1 MSDKIEENNNDENIN
16 ENEIEKPGKKLS
28 AYRNIS
34 YSKRDIFYRKAKEEG
49 FRARSVYKLKE
60 IHYNYNILSQNSSK
74 FVDLCAAPGSWT
86 QMLRILTKSNKNA
99 KIVSVDIQ
107 DIVPIEGVTI
117 IKGDITRQDTI
128 EKILSN
134 FNDEKI
140 DVVIFDGA
148 PDVTGLIDVDMYMQV
163 ELIIFALVIV
173 MKLLK
178 KGGTFVAKM
187 FKVGAVDDMKE
198 IIRDNLYAVKSDFY
212 YEKVKILFDNVFY
225 FKPSSSSFHRIFT
238 NVIEQVLH
246 DAPHSTA
253 VGIDEGRCFVDLRNH
268 GKLCRLE
275 FFGEFTDALLKQ
287 FTQIQH
293 LEIQRDVS
301 GGNLRC
307 LHKVIG

>member
-1 MSDKIEENNNDENIN
+1 MTDKIEENKNQENLK

-34 YSKRDIFYRKAKEEG
+34 YSKRDVFYRKAKEEG

-60 IHYNYNILSQNSSK
+60 IHYNYNILSPTSSK

-117 IKGDITRQDTI
+117 IKGDITRQETI

-212 YEKVKILFDNVFY
+212 YEKVKILFDNIFY
-225 FKPSSSSFHRIFT
+225 FKPSSSRASSHETYLICENFGIEDEEILK
-238 NVIEQVLH
+238 VIEK
-246 DAPHSTA
+246 STMEE
-253 VGIDEGRCFVDLRNH
+253 IFNYEEQIKDEKTKNFL
-268 GKLCRLE
+268 
-275 FFGEFTDALLKQ
+275 Q
-287 FTQIQH
+287 FLVKGTYS
-293 LEIQRDVS
+293 L
-301 GGNLRC
+301 
-307 LHKVIG
+307 

>member
-225 FKPSSSSFHRIFT
+225 FKPSSSRASSHETYLICENFGIDDEDILK
-238 NVIEQVLH
+238 VIEK
-246 DAPHSTA
+246 STMEE
-253 VGIDEGRCFVDLRNH
+253 IFNYDEQIKDEKTKNFL
-268 GKLCRLE
+268 
-275 FFGEFTDALLKQ
+275 Q
-287 FTQIQH
+287 FLVKGTYS
-293 LEIQRDVS
+293 L
-301 GGNLRC
+301 
-307 LHKVIG
+307 

>member
-1 MSDKIEENNNDENIN
+1 MSDNIVEDENS
-16 ENEIEKPGKKLS
+16 IEKPGKKLS

-60 IHYNYNILSQNSSK
+60 IHYNYNILSPTYSN

-86 QMLRILTKSNKNA
+86 QMLRILTKSNPKS

-128 EKILSN
+128 EKILAN
-134 FNDEKI
+134 FDQNKV
-140 DVVIFDGA
+140 DVIIFDGA
-148 PDVTGLIDVDMYMQV
+148 PDVTGVIDVDMYMQV

-178 KGGTFVAKM
+178 KGGIFVAKM
-187 FKVGAVDDMKE
+187 FKVGAGDDLEKVRRE
-198 IIRDNLYAVKSDFY
+198 NLYAVKSDFY

-225 FKPSSSSFHRIFT
+225 FKPTSSRASSHETYLICENFEIEDDDILKIIEKATMEEIF
-238 NVIEQVLH
+238 NYEELIK
-246 DAPHSTA
+246 
-253 VGIDEGRCFVDLRNH
+253 DEKAKNFLQFLVK
-268 GKLCRLE
+268 GKYSL
-275 FFGEFTDALLKQ
+275 
-287 FTQIQH
+287 
-293 LEIQRDVS
+293 
-301 GGNLRC
+301 
-307 LHKVIG
+307 

>member
-1 MSDKIEENNNDENIN
+1 MSEIIPDNKNINNNNEENIN
-16 ENEIEKPGKKLS
+16 DNEIEKPGKKLS
-28 AYRNIS
+28 AYRNVS

-60 IHYNYNILSQNSSK
+60 IHYNYNILSPSSSK

-107 DIVPIEGVTI
+107 HIVPIEGVTI

-134 FNDEKI
+134 FNDEKV

-178 KGGTFVAKM
+178 KGGIFVAKM
-187 FKVGAVDDMKE
+187 FKVGAVDDVKE

-225 FKPSSSSFHRIFT
+225 FKPSSSRASSHETYLICENFDIEDEEILKEIEKSTMEEIFNYEEQIKDKKTKSF
-238 NVIEQVLH
+238 L
-246 DAPHSTA
+246 
-253 VGIDEGRCFVDLRNH
+253 
-268 GKLCRLE
+268 
-275 FFGEFTDALLKQ
+275 Q
-287 FTQIQH
+287 FLVKGTYS
-293 LEIQRDVS
+293 L
-301 GGNLRC
+301 
-307 LHKVIG
+307 

>member
-1 MSDKIEENNNDENIN
+1 MIDKIEENKNQENLN

-34 YSKRDIFYRKAKEEG
+34 YSKRDVFYRKAKEEG

-60 IHYNYNILSQNSSK
+60 IHYNYNILSPTSSK

-117 IKGDITRQDTI
+117 IKGDITRQETI

-212 YEKVKILFDNVFY
+212 YEKVKILFDNIFY
-225 FKPSSSSFHRIFT
+225 FKPSSSRASSHETYLICENFGIEDEEILK
-238 NVIEQVLH
+238 VIEK
-246 DAPHSTA
+246 STMEE
-253 VGIDEGRCFVDLRNH
+253 IFNYEEQIKDEKTKNFL
-268 GKLCRLE
+268 
-275 FFGEFTDALLKQ
+275 Q
-287 FTQIQH
+287 FLVKGTYS
-293 LEIQRDVS
+293 L
-301 GGNLRC
+301 
-307 LHKVIG
+307 

>member
-1 MSDKIEENNNDENIN
+1 MTDEIEENKNQENLN

-34 YSKRDIFYRKAKEEG
+34 YSKRDVFYRKAKEEG

-60 IHYNYNILSQNSSK
+60 IHYNYNILSPTSSK

-117 IKGDITRQDTI
+117 IKGDITRQETI

-148 PDVTGLIDVDMYMQV
+148 PDVTGLIDIDMYMQV
-163 ELIIFALVIV
+163 ELINFALVIV

-178 KGGTFVAKM
+178 KGGIFVAKM
-187 FKVGAVDDMKE
+187 FKVGAVDDKKE

-212 YEKVKILFDNVFY
+212 YEKVKILFDNIFY
-225 FKPSSSSFHRIFT
+225 FKPSSSRASSHETYLICENFGIEDEEILK
-238 NVIEQVLH
+238 VIEK
-246 DAPHSTA
+246 STMEEMFNYEEQ
-253 VGIDEGRCFVDLRNH
+253 IKDEKTKNFL
-268 GKLCRLE
+268 
-275 FFGEFTDALLKQ
+275 Q
-287 FTQIQH
+287 FLVKGTYS
-293 LEIQRDVS
+293 L
-301 GGNLRC
+301 
-307 LHKVIG
+307 

>member
-1 MSDKIEENNNDENIN
+1 MMSEIIPENNNNNEENLN
-16 ENEIEKPGKKLS
+16 GNEIEKPGKKLS

-60 IHYNYNILSQNSSK
+60 IHYNYNILSPTSSK

-187 FKVGAVDDMKE
+187 FKVGAADDVKE

-225 FKPSSSSFHRIFT
+225 FKPSSSRASSHETYLICENFGIEDEDILK
-238 NVIEQVLH
+238 VIEKATMEEIFNYEEQ
-246 DAPHSTA
+246 
-253 VGIDEGRCFVDLRNH
+253 IKDEKTRNF
-268 GKLCRLE
+268 L
-275 FFGEFTDALLKQ
+275 Q
-287 FTQIQH
+287 FLIKGTYS
-293 LEIQRDVS
+293 L
-301 GGNLRC
+301 
-307 LHKVIG
+307 

>member
-1 MSDKIEENNNDENIN
+1 MTDKIEENLN

-34 YSKRDIFYRKAKEEG
+34 YSKRDVFYRKAKEEG

-60 IHYNYNILSQNSSK
+60 IHYNYNILSPTSSK

-117 IKGDITRQDTI
+117 IKGDITRQETI

-212 YEKVKILFDNVFY
+212 YEKVKILFDNIFY
-225 FKPSSSSFHRIFT
+225 FKPSSSRASSHETYLICENFGIEDEEILK
-238 NVIEQVLH
+238 VIEK
-246 DAPHSTA
+246 STMEE
-253 VGIDEGRCFVDLRNH
+253 IFNYEEQIKDEKTKNFL
-268 GKLCRLE
+268 
-275 FFGEFTDALLKQ
+275 Q
-287 FTQIQH
+287 FLVKGTYS
-293 LEIQRDVS
+293 L
-301 GGNLRC
+301 
-307 LHKVIG
+307 

>member
-1 MSDKIEENNNDENIN
+1 MSEIIPDNKNINNNNEENIN
-16 ENEIEKPGKKLS
+16 DNEIEKPGKKLS
-28 AYRNIS
+28 AYRNVS

-60 IHYNYNILSQNSSK
+60 IHYNYNILSPSSSK

-107 DIVPIEGVTI
+107 HIVPIEGVTI

-134 FNDEKI
+134 FNDEKV

-178 KGGTFVAKM
+178 KGGIFVAKM
-187 FKVGAVDDMKE
+187 FKVGAVDDVKE

-225 FKPSSSSFHRIFT
+225 FKPSSSRASSHETYLICENFDIEDEEILK
-238 NVIEQVLH
+238 VIEK
-246 DAPHSTA
+246 STMEE
-253 VGIDEGRCFVDLRNH
+253 IFNYEEQIKDKKTKSFL
-268 GKLCRLE
+268 
-275 FFGEFTDALLKQ
+275 Q
-287 FTQIQH
+287 FLVKGTYS
-293 LEIQRDVS
+293 L
-301 GGNLRC
+301 
-307 LHKVIG
+307 

>member
-1 MSDKIEENNNDENIN
+1 MSDNIQEEENS
-16 ENEIEKPGKKLS
+16 IEKPGKKLS

-60 IHYNYNILSQNSSK
+60 IHYNYNILSPTYSN

-86 QMLRILTKSNKNA
+86 QMLRILTKSNPKS

-128 EKILSN
+128 EKILAN
-134 FNDEKI
+134 FDQNKV
-140 DVVIFDGA
+140 DVIIFDGA
-148 PDVTGLIDVDMYMQV
+148 PDVTGVIDVDMYMQV

-178 KGGTFVAKM
+178 KGGIFVAKM
-187 FKVGAVDDMKE
+187 FKVGAGDDLEKVRRE
-198 IIRDNLYAVKSDFY
+198 NLYAVKSDFY

-225 FKPSSSSFHRIFT
+225 FKPTSSRASSHETYLICENFEIEDDGILKIIEKATMEEIF
-238 NVIEQVLH
+238 NYEELIK
-246 DAPHSTA
+246 
-253 VGIDEGRCFVDLRNH
+253 DEKAKNFLQFLVK
-268 GKLCRLE
+268 GKYSL
-275 FFGEFTDALLKQ
+275 
-287 FTQIQH
+287 
-293 LEIQRDVS
+293 
-301 GGNLRC
+301 
-307 LHKVIG
+307 

>member
-1 MSDKIEENNNDENIN
+1 MTENNNKIEEDLN

-34 YSKRDIFYRKAKEEG
+34 YSKRDIYYRKAKEEG

-60 IHYNYNILSQNSSK
+60 IHYNYNILSPSSSK

-107 DIVPIEGVTI
+107 HIVPIEGVTI

-148 PDVTGLIDVDMYMQV
+148 PDVTGLIDVDMYLQV

-178 KGGTFVAKM
+178 KGGIFVAKM

-225 FKPSSSSFHRIFT
+225 FKPSSSRASSHETYLICENFGIEDQDILK
-238 NVIEQVLH
+238 VIEKATMEEIFNYEEQ
-246 DAPHSTA
+246 
-253 VGIDEGRCFVDLRNH
+253 IKDEKTRNF
-268 GKLCRLE
+268 L
-275 FFGEFTDALLKQ
+275 Q
-287 FTQIQH
+287 F
-293 LEIQRDVS
+293 LVKGAYS
-301 GGNLRC
+301 L
-307 LHKVIG
+307 

>member
-1 MSDKIEENNNDENIN
+1 MSDNIQEEENL
-16 ENEIEKPGKKLS
+16 IEKPGKKLS

-60 IHYNYNILSQNSSK
+60 IHYNYNILSPSYSN

-86 QMLRILTKSNKNA
+86 QMLRILTKSNPNA

-107 DIVPIEGVTI
+107 HIVPIEGVTI

-134 FNDEKI
+134 FDNKKV
-140 DVVIFDGA
+140 DVIIFDGA
-148 PDVTGLIDVDMYMQV
+148 PDVTGVIDVDMYMQV

-178 KGGTFVAKM
+178 KGGIFVAKM
-187 FKVGAVDDMKE
+187 FKVGAGDDLEKVRRE
-198 IIRDNLYAVKSDFY
+198 NLYAVKSDFY

-225 FKPSSSSFHRIFT
+225 FKPTSSRASSHETYLICENFEIEDEDVLKIIENATMEEIF
-238 NVIEQVLH
+238 NFEELIK
-246 DAPHSTA
+246 
-253 VGIDEGRCFVDLRNH
+253 DEKAKNFLQFLVK
-268 GKLCRLE
+268 GKYSL
-275 FFGEFTDALLKQ
+275 
-287 FTQIQH
+287 
-293 LEIQRDVS
+293 
-301 GGNLRC
+301 
-307 LHKVIG
+307 

>member
-1 MSDKIEENNNDENIN
+1 MSDNIQEEENS
-16 ENEIEKPGKKLS
+16 IEKPGKKLS

-60 IHYNYNILSQNSSK
+60 IHYNYNILSPSYSN

-86 QMLRILTKSNKNA
+86 QMLRILTKSNPNA

-107 DIVPIEGVTI
+107 HIVPIEGVTI

-134 FNDEKI
+134 FDNKKV
-140 DVVIFDGA
+140 DVIIFDGA
-148 PDVTGLIDVDMYMQV
+148 PDVTGVIDVDMYMQV

-178 KGGTFVAKM
+178 KGGIFVAKM
-187 FKVGAVDDMKE
+187 FKVGAGDDLEKVRKE
-198 IIRDNLYAVKSDFY
+198 NLYAVKSDFY

-225 FKPSSSSFHRIFT
+225 FKPTSSRASSHETYLICENFEIEDEDVLKIIENATMEEIF
-238 NVIEQVLH
+238 NFEELIK
-246 DAPHSTA
+246 
-253 VGIDEGRCFVDLRNH
+253 DEKAKNFLQFLVK
-268 GKLCRLE
+268 GKYSL
-275 FFGEFTDALLKQ
+275 
-287 FTQIQH
+287 
-293 LEIQRDVS
+293 
-301 GGNLRC
+301 
-307 LHKVIG
+307 

>member
-1 MSDKIEENNNDENIN
+1 MLDNNKYPQNIIEEGEEEENTL
-16 ENEIEKPGKKLS
+16 EKPGKKLS

-60 IHYNYNILSQNSSK
+60 IHYNYNILSPSYSN

-86 QMLRILTKSNKNA
+86 QMLRILTKSNPNA

-107 DIVPIEGVTI
+107 HIVPIEGVTI

-134 FNDEKI
+134 FDNKKV
-140 DVVIFDGA
+140 DVIIFDGA
-148 PDVTGLIDVDMYMQV
+148 PDVTGVIDVDMYMQV

-178 KGGTFVAKM
+178 KGGIFVAKM
-187 FKVGAVDDMKE
+187 FKVGAGDDLEKVKRE
-198 IIRDNLYAVKSDFY
+198 NLYAVKSDFY

-225 FKPSSSSFHRIFT
+225 FKPTSSRASSHETYLICENFEIEDDEILK
-238 NVIEQVLH
+238 VIEKATMEEIFNYEEL
-246 DAPHSTA
+246 
-253 VGIDEGRCFVDLRNH
+253 IKDEKTKNFLQFLVK
-268 GKLCRLE
+268 GKYSL
-275 FFGEFTDALLKQ
+275 
-287 FTQIQH
+287 
-293 LEIQRDVS
+293 
-301 GGNLRC
+301 
-307 LHKVIG
+307 

>member
-1 MSDKIEENNNDENIN
+1 MTDKIEENLN

-28 AYRNIS
+28 AYRNVS
-34 YSKRDIFYRKAKEEG
+34 YSKRDVFYRKAKEEG

-60 IHYNYNILSQNSSK
+60 IHYNYNILSPTSSK

-117 IKGDITRQDTI
+117 IKGDITRQETI

-212 YEKVKILFDNVFY
+212 YEKVKILFDNIFY
-225 FKPSSSSFHRIFT
+225 FKPSSSRASSHETYLICENFGIEDEEILK
-238 NVIEQVLH
+238 VIEK
-246 DAPHSTA
+246 STMEE
-253 VGIDEGRCFVDLRNH
+253 IFNYEEQIKDEKTKNFL
-268 GKLCRLE
+268 
-275 FFGEFTDALLKQ
+275 Q
-287 FTQIQH
+287 FLVKGTYS
-293 LEIQRDVS
+293 L
-301 GGNLRC
+301 
-307 LHKVIG
+307 

>member
-1 MSDKIEENNNDENIN
+1 MTDKIEETKNQENFN

-34 YSKRDIFYRKAKEEG
+34 YSKRDVFYRKAKEEG

-60 IHYNYNILSQNSSK
+60 IHYNYNILSPSSSK

-117 IKGDITRQDTI
+117 IKGDITRQETI

-178 KGGTFVAKM
+178 KGGIFVAKM

-212 YEKVKILFDNVFY
+212 YEKVKILFDNIFY
-225 FKPSSSSFHRIFT
+225 FKPSSSRASSHETYLICENFGIEDEEILK
-238 NVIEQVLH
+238 VIEK
-246 DAPHSTA
+246 STMEE
-253 VGIDEGRCFVDLRNH
+253 IFNYEEQIKDEKTRNF
-268 GKLCRLE
+268 L
-275 FFGEFTDALLKQ
+275 Q
-287 FTQIQH
+287 FLVKGTYS
-293 LEIQRDVS
+293 L
-301 GGNLRC
+301 
-307 LHKVIG
+307 

>member
-1 MSDKIEENNNDENIN
+1 MIENNNKIEEDLNG
-16 ENEIEKPGKKLS
+16 NEIEKPGKKLS

-34 YSKRDIFYRKAKEEG
+34 YSKRDIYYRKAKEEG

-60 IHYNYNILSQNSSK
+60 IHYNYNILSPSSSK

-107 DIVPIEGVTI
+107 HIVPIEGVTI

-178 KGGTFVAKM
+178 KGGIFVAKM

-225 FKPSSSSFHRIFT
+225 FKPSSSRASSHETYLICENFGIDDEEILK
-238 NVIEQVLH
+238 VIEKATMEEIFNYEEQ
-246 DAPHSTA
+246 
-253 VGIDEGRCFVDLRNH
+253 IKDEKTKNFL
-268 GKLCRLE
+268 
-275 FFGEFTDALLKQ
+275 Q
-287 FTQIQH
+287 FLVKGTYS
-293 LEIQRDVS
+293 L
-301 GGNLRC
+301 
-307 LHKVIG
+307 

>member
-1 MSDKIEENNNDENIN
+1 MTDNIKEKNINIEENIN

-28 AYRNIS
+28 AYRNVS

-60 IHYNYNILSQNSSK
+60 IHYNYNILSSASSK

-187 FKVGAVDDMKE
+187 FKVGAADDVKE

-225 FKPSSSSFHRIFT
+225 FKPSSSRASSHETYLICENFDIEDEDILK
-238 NVIEQVLH
+238 VIEK
-246 DAPHSTA
+246 ATMEE
-253 VGIDEGRCFVDLRNH
+253 IFNYEEKIKDEKTKNF
-268 GKLCRLE
+268 LE
-275 FFGEFTDALLKQ
+275 FLVKGAYSL
-287 FTQIQH
+287 
-293 LEIQRDVS
+293 
-301 GGNLRC
+301 
-307 LHKVIG
+307 

>member
-1 MSDKIEENNNDENIN
+1 MSDNIQEEENS
-16 ENEIEKPGKKLS
+16 IEKHGKKLS

-60 IHYNYNILSQNSSK
+60 IHYNYNILSPSYSN

-86 QMLRILTKSNKNA
+86 QMLRILTKSNPNA

-107 DIVPIEGVTI
+107 HIVPIEGVTI

-134 FNDEKI
+134 FDNKKV
-140 DVVIFDGA
+140 DVIIFDGA
-148 PDVTGLIDVDMYMQV
+148 PDVTGVIDVDMYMQV

-178 KGGTFVAKM
+178 KGGIFVAKM
-187 FKVGAVDDMKE
+187 FKVGAGDDLEKVRRE
-198 IIRDNLYAVKSDFY
+198 NLYAVKSDFY

-225 FKPSSSSFHRIFT
+225 FKPTSSRASSHETYLICENFEIEDEDVLKIIENATMEEIF
-238 NVIEQVLH
+238 NFEELIK
-246 DAPHSTA
+246 
-253 VGIDEGRCFVDLRNH
+253 DEKAKNFLQFLVK
-268 GKLCRLE
+268 GKYSL
-275 FFGEFTDALLKQ
+275 
-287 FTQIQH
+287 
-293 LEIQRDVS
+293 
-301 GGNLRC
+301 
-307 LHKVIG
+307 

>member
-1 MSDKIEENNNDENIN
+1 MDEKNKENNKIIEEDIN
-16 ENEIEKPGKKLS
+16 ESEIEKPGKKLS

-60 IHYNYNILSQNSSK
+60 IHYNYNILSPSYSK

-107 DIVPIEGVTI
+107 HIVPIEGVTI

-178 KGGTFVAKM
+178 NGGTFVAKM
-187 FKVGAVDDMKE
+187 FKVSAVDDMKE

-225 FKPSSSSFHRIFT
+225 FKPSSSRASSHETYLICENFGIEDEEILK
-238 NVIEQVLH
+238 VIEKATMEEIFNYEEQ
-246 DAPHSTA
+246 
-253 VGIDEGRCFVDLRNH
+253 IKDEKTKGFLRFLVK
-268 GKLCRLE
+268 GTYSL
-275 FFGEFTDALLKQ
+275 
-287 FTQIQH
+287 
-293 LEIQRDVS
+293 
-301 GGNLRC
+301 
-307 LHKVIG
+307 

>member
-1 MSDKIEENNNDENIN
+1 MSDNIQEEENS
-16 ENEIEKPGKKLS
+16 IEKPGKKLS

-60 IHYNYNILSQNSSK
+60 IHYNYNILSPSYSN

-86 QMLRILTKSNKNA
+86 QMLRILTKSNPNA

-107 DIVPIEGVTI
+107 HIVPIEGVTI

-134 FNDEKI
+134 FDNKKV
-140 DVVIFDGA
+140 DVIIFDGA
-148 PDVTGLIDVDMYMQV
+148 PDVTGVIDVDMYMQV

-178 KGGTFVAKM
+178 KGGIFVAKM
-187 FKVGAVDDMKE
+187 FKVGAGDDLEKVRRE
-198 IIRDNLYAVKSDFY
+198 NLYAVKSDFY

-225 FKPSSSSFHRIFT
+225 FKPTSSRASSHETYLICENFEIEDEDVLKIIENATMEEIF
-238 NVIEQVLH
+238 NFEELIK
-246 DAPHSTA
+246 
-253 VGIDEGRCFVDLRNH
+253 DEKAKNFL
-268 GKLCRLE
+268 
-275 FFGEFTDALLKQ
+275 Q
-287 FTQIQH
+287 FLVKGTYS
-293 LEIQRDVS
+293 L
-301 GGNLRC
+301 
-307 LHKVIG
+307 